1 MSPAPKPTTYKQYRK
16 FEVLLDDL
24 RKWIVS
30 PEEDRRDQMAYC
42 ADQVGKFTQTLVYN
56 PSQVS
61 QIIDTINLLRASA
74 GPGVVI
80 TEEELMRC
88 LSDLMFLCVNV
99 LLQKRHCG
107 AKLSNKNRV
116 SPECETACHAIL
128 DQLIDFARGCF
139 SVNRPRDSFGG
150 KRRIEAFSMLGNAS
164 RILNLPDVF
173 ELAQQTLK
181 DKKSGR
187 DASGALAFLEEY
199 FSHNNEP
206 VSDALQATLKKFA
219 TRTTN
224 RSLATGALNILVI
237 TNCISEFEALDR
249 IDTWKEAH
257 QLPQQN
263 FEI

>member
-99 LLQKRHCG
+99 LLQKRQC
-107 AKLSNKNRV
+107 ATDVV
-116 SPECETACHAIL
+116 SRLFILERLLCQLEDIRDFQNSAGFAEHGERLNTAFPAEGIAWT
-128 DQLIDFARGCF
+128 ID
-139 SVNRPRDSFGG
+139 
-150 KRRIEAFSMLGNAS
+150 
-164 RILNLPDVF
+164 
-173 ELAQQTLK
+173 
-181 DKKSGR
+181 
-187 DASGALAFLEEY
+187 
-199 FSHNNEP
+199 
-206 VSDALQATLKKFA
+206 
-219 TRTTN
+219 
-224 RSLATGALNILVI
+224 
-237 TNCISEFEALDR
+237 
-249 IDTWKEAH
+249 
-257 QLPQQN
+257 
-263 FEI
+263 